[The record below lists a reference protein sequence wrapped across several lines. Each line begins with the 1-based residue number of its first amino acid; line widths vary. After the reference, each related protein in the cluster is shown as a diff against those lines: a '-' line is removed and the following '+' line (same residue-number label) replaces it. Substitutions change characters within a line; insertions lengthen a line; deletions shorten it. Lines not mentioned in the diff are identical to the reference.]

1 MLEQVVN
8 YFHEMSETNP
18 DFFINDNDF
27 LDVRDVDQMEALMI
41 NFYVA
46 IFSILHKKERRSK
59 AYYSFSAGMAR
70 QLLPSDP

>member
-27 LDVRDVDQMEALMI
+27 LDVRDVDQKEALMI

-46 IFSILHKKERRSK
+46 IFSILHKKGRRSK

>member
-8 YFHEMSETNP
+8 YFHEMSETIP

-27 LDVRDVDQMEALMI
+27 LDVRDVDQKEALMI

-46 IFSILHKKERRSK
+46 IFSILHK
-59 AYYSFSAGMAR
+59 
-70 QLLPSDP
+70 

>member
-27 LDVRDVDQMEALMI
+27 LDVWDVDQKEALMM
-41 NFYVA
+41 NF
-46 IFSILHKKERRSK
+46 
-59 AYYSFSAGMAR
+59 
-70 QLLPSDP
+70 